1 MDAIMRSSSH
11 DDRDLMAPS
20 ANSFRFEGETGGEL
34 SVADSFVVSQYDRNN
49 LHYLKNRDTTTG
61 FMDQKLDKDIIDSK
75 LVIENIDEMISAK
88 LPIVQF
94 MDSQEIIDE
103 ELLKDSSAEH

>member
-1 MDAIMRSSSH
+1 
-11 DDRDLMAPS
+11 
-20 ANSFRFEGETGGEL
+20 
-34 SVADSFVVSQYDRNN
+34 
-49 LHYLKNRDTTTG
+49 
-61 FMDQKLDKDIIDSK
+61 MDQKLDKDIIDSK